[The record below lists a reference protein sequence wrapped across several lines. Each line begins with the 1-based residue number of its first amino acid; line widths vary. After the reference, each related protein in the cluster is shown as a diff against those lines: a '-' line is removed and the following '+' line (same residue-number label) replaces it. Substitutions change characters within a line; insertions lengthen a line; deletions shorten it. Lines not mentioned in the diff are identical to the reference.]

1 MKKYIVYY
9 ETFDGLLETDVFFAD
24 DIPEVRRIAM
34 LSNNNIKKVD
44 HVVEAN
50 KIPDKLEEIILCQCG
65 NTEHQII
72 FTAFEDEPEVY
83 MSVHLNKLPLLKRIV
98 CAIKYIFG
106 YKSKYGDF
114 DEVIIGKDEIHKFE
128 KILEFMK
135 N

>member
-1 MKKYIVYY
+1 MKKYIVHYT
-9 ETFDGLLETDVFFAD
+9 TFDNSPETDVFFAD
-24 DIPEVRRIAM
+24 NTSEARRIAM

-44 HVVEAN
+44 RVVEAN

-72 FTAFEDEPEVY
+72 FTAFEGEPEVY